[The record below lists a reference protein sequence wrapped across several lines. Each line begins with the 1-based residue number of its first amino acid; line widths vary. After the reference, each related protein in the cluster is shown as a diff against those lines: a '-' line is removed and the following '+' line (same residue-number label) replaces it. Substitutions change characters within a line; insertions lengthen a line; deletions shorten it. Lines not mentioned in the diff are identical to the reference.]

1 MTTVPMPS
9 TTPLRQASVS
19 ARHPTGAALS
29 REDSAQMLLQ
39 RGDHLYKMGDP
50 TKGVYVIRAGAIKSY
65 TISESGDQQI
75 LGFHLTGDIIGFDGF
90 ADGKSQSCAQALD
103 TSCVA
108 LVTFDQ
114 LFSTSGIQSQDLR
127 QDVFRH
133 ISRGLN
139 RDNELVLLL
148 AKKTAEQRLAWFLM
162 QFSDYLRNRGLCGT
176 EFSLPMSRTD
186 IANYLGLAMET
197 VCREFAK
204 LKDRNILQFERRS
217 VTITDTE
224 CLRGLVDGELCL
236 SLPPRKGVLH

>member
-1 MTTVPMPS
+1 MSNAPAPS
-9 TTPLRQASVS
+9 TTPLRQAPVSV
-19 ARHPTGAALS
+19 RQPTGAAPA
-29 REDSAQMLLQ
+29 REDSPQTLLQ
-39 RGDHLYKMGDP
+39 RGDHLFKMGDP

-90 ADGKSQSCAQALD
+90 ADGKNQCCAQALD
-103 TSCVA
+103 TSSVA

-114 LFSTSGIQSQDLR
+114 LFSTSGMQSQELR
-127 QDVFRH
+127 QDIFRH

-148 AKKTAEQRLAWFLM
+148 AKKTAEQRLAWFLL
-162 QFSDYLRNRGLCGT
+162 QFSEYLRNRGLCGT

-217 VTITDTE
+217 VIITDTE
-224 CLRGLVDGELCL
+224 LLRSLVDGELSSSL
-236 SLPPRKGVLH
+236 SPRGSVLH

>member
-9 TTPLRQASVS
+9 TSPLRHAPVS
-19 ARHPTGAALS
+19 ARHPTGAAPS
-29 REDSAQMLLQ
+29 REDSAQTLLQ
-39 RGDHLYKMGDP
+39 RGDYLYKMGDP

-65 TISESGDQQI
+65 TISESGDEQI

-90 ADGKSQSCAQALD
+90 ADGKSQCCAQALD
-103 TSCVA
+103 TSSVT

-127 QDVFRH
+127 HDVFRH

-224 CLRGLVDGELCL
+224 YLRSLVDGELSS
-236 SLPPRKGVLH
+236 SLPPRNGALH

>member
-1 MTTVPMPS
+1 MTS
-9 TTPLRQASVS
+9 ATTPLTTSVRHAPIS
-19 ARHPTGAALS
+19 AQHPTEAAQS
-29 REDSAQMLLQ
+29 REDSVQTLLQ

-90 ADGKSQSCAQALD
+90 ANGRNQCCAQALD
-103 TSCVA
+103 TSSVT

-114 LFSTSGIQSQDLR
+114 LFSSSGTQYQDLR

-139 RDNELVLLL
+139 RDSELVLLL

-217 VTITDTE
+217 VIIADSE
-224 CLRGLVDGELCL
+224 CLRGLVDGELSS

>member
-9 TTPLRQASVS
+9 TIPPRQASVS
-19 ARHPTGAALS
+19 ARHPTGAAPS

-50 TKGVYVIRAGAIKSY
+50 TKGVYAIRAGAIKSY

-148 AKKTAEQRLAWFLM
+148 AKKTAEQRLAWFLI
-162 QFSDYLRNRGLCGT
+162 QLSDYLRNRGLCGT

-217 VTITDTE
+217 VIITNTE
-224 CLRGLVDGELCL
+224 YLRGLVDGELCS

>member
-1 MTTVPMPS
+1 
-9 TTPLRQASVS
+9 
-19 ARHPTGAALS
+19 
-29 REDSAQMLLQ
+29 
-39 RGDHLYKMGDP
+39 
-50 TKGVYVIRAGAIKSY
+50 
-65 TISESGDQQI
+65 
-75 LGFHLTGDIIGFDGF
+75 
-90 ADGKSQSCAQALD
+90 
-103 TSCVA
+103 
-108 LVTFDQ
+108 

-148 AKKTAEQRLAWFLM
+148 AKKTAEQRLAWFLI
-162 QFSDYLRNRGLCGT
+162 QLSDYLRNRGLCGT

-217 VTITDTE
+217 VTITNTE
-224 CLRGLVDGELCL
+224 CLRGLVDGELCS
-236 SLPPRKGVLH
+236 SLPPRTSVLH